1 MNVLCVEVKKAELAP
16 LVYTEWPA
24 AVTKPFDASTWPGG
38 YDLPRYPNWI
48 TPASEGEFVNVTNKS
63 PRNATPIDDIFGF
76 GDQYQRRPPIFG
88 KFPAPYNT
96 VLNTTNQYVDALYV
110 LATGATGDHT
120 MCSISAFLTTYCS
133 TWYNASI
140 SGGSMTSH
148 CEDPNDPLQ
157 YSKSYPNATDG
168 VRKNDW
174 VDTAFHWAY
183 GVNLNG
189 GISDGNDSIA
199 RLLTE
204 LIPTSPALNASLPS
218 FAEALAVLSGC
229 SLLISSIGTPF
240 VHFWNYSPTADLS
253 EHPQLQQF
261 PATLRF
267 QDYAS
272 GGDQQWQNLFF
283 IILVLAFL
291 LNVLCLVY
299 FITKRGLVTDFV
311 EPQNLFALAINSP
324 PSRQLA
330 GSCGGGP
337 EDEQLRSKWH
347 IGMDRDHFYI
357 VGKDSQAEPMHGSPA
372 GYSEFSCEDSPFT
385 RSYSEL
391 SRKRRSIL

>member
-1 MNVLCVEVKKAELAP
+1 VKKEELAP

-24 AVTKPFDASTWPGG
+24 AATKLFNASTWPRE
-38 YDLPRYPNWI
+38 YDLPRYPGWLNL
-48 TPASEGEFVNVTNKS
+48 TSEGDSTNYA
-63 PRNATPIDDIFGF
+63 PRNSTPIDDIFEF
-76 GDQYQRRPPIFG
+76 GGKYGRRPPIFA
-88 KFPAPYNT
+88 KFPTAYNT
-96 VLNTTNQYVDALYV
+96 ILNTTNQYVDALYV

-120 MCSISAFLTTYCS
+120 MCSISASLTTNCS

-157 YSKSYPNATDG
+157 YSNSYPNAKNG
-168 VRKNDW
+168 QRMNDW
-174 VDTAFHWAY
+174 VNTAFHWAY

-189 GISDGNDSIA
+189 GIADGNDSIA
-199 RLLTE
+199 RLLTQ
-204 LIPTSPALNASLPS
+204 LIPTTPALNASLPS

-229 SLLISSIGTPF
+229 SLLISSVGTPF
-240 VHFWNYSPTADLS
+240 VHFYNYTTDLT

-272 GGDQQWQNLFF
+272 GGDQPWQNMFF
-283 IILVLAFL
+283 VILVLAFL
-291 LNVLCLVY
+291 LNSLCLGY
-299 FITKRGLVTDFV
+299 FVTKRGLVTDFV

-347 IGMDRDHFYI
+347 IGMDHDHFYI
-357 VGKDSQAEPMHGSPA
+357 AGKSSGVEPIPGSPV

-385 RSYSEL
+385 RLYSEL